1 MAKQIAAVI
10 GTGQTRFKTHFA
22 DKTYVELVQDAARL
36 AMDDAGVT
44 PEEIDAIVFSMAP
57 TQFMGV
63 NDCERW
69 ALSHVWGKGKPFMR
83 VHTGGATG
91 GSAFQTGY
99 FHVASGVF
107 RTVLVVGADRVA
119 ETPDAQ
125 HVLNLIWD
133 RFYEHDF
140 ALNTV
145 TMTALAAQ
153 RYMHRYGTTEEQYAR
168 VVVRARRNG
177 LGNPFAHLKGEIT
190 VDDVMNSPRVAYPY
204 KRFDIC
210 PRSSGA
216 AAMVLSN
223 LDVAREKCARPAF
236 VNGVSSITHS
246 VFMGDRMGLWSE
258 TDFEDHDGLNIAARE
273 CYRQAGITDP
283 TSQIQVAELYDPFS
297 TFQFPQMESL
307 GFCGR
312 GEGAAISDAGGW
324 DLDGDIAVSPSGGT
338 LCTNPIGVT
347 GLVRAIDAANQ
358 IMGKAGANQVKG
370 VRNAVAT
377 AIGGSTQ
384 FFTVSMLGDDH
395 VARKGLQ

>member
-1 MAKQIAAVI
+1 MAKQVVAVI
-10 GTGQTRFKTHFA
+10 GTGQTRFKTHFP
-22 DKTYVELVQDAARL
+22 DKNYVELVQDAAKL
-36 AMDDAGVT
+36 AMDDAGVE
-44 PEEIDAIVFSMAP
+44 PDEIDAIVFSMAP

-63 NDCERW
+63 NDCDRW
-69 ALSHVWGKGKPFMR
+69 ATAHVWGTGKPFMR

-99 FHVASGVF
+99 FHIASGVF

-168 VVVRARRNG
+168 VVVRARRNA
-177 LGNPFAHLKGEIT
+177 LGNPYAHLKGDIS
-190 VDDVMNSPRVAYPY
+190 VDDVMASPRVAYPY

-216 AAMVLSN
+216 AAAVLSN
-223 LDVAREKCARPAF
+223 LDLAREKSSRPAF
-236 VNGVSSITHS
+236 VNGVSSIAHS
-246 VFMGDRMGLWSE
+246 VFMGDRMGLWSD
-258 TDFEDHDGLNIAARE
+258 TDFEDHDGLYIAARE
-273 CYRQAGITDP
+273 AYRQAGITDP
-283 TSQIQVAELYDPFS
+283 KSQIQVAELYDPFS

-312 GEGAAISDAGGW
+312 GEGASISDAGGW
-324 DLDGDIAVSPSGGT
+324 NLDGAVAVSPSGGT

-358 IMGKAGANQVKG
+358 IMGKSGANQVKS
-370 VRNAVAT
+370 VRNAIAT

-384 FFTVSMLGDDH
+384 FFTCSVLGGDH